1 LYNEQDYKALLKEC
15 TIILDNETNDISN
28 YNLARDMLNVTYSLN
43 STEFKENIEL
53 LRNLKLGIEESINT
67 KK

>member
-1 LYNEQDYKALLKEC
+1 MNKDYKALLKEC
-15 TIILDNETNDISN
+15 TIILDNKTNDISN